1 MTSAPSHVFWRYWTG
16 MTISGVGDAI
26 SAVALPLTAV
36 FVLHA
41 SALQV
46 GFVTAAGYAAWAL
59 FGLPAGVLVA
69 RLPLRGTQIGM
80 DLIRAAAL
88 ASIPVS
94 AWAGVLSIAQVAAV
108 AFTVSVADVVFDVGN
123 STFMPQIVAKE
134 ELTKRNS
141 LTSASA
147 SATNMAGPSL
157 AGVLVQLFGAATTV
171 LFDVASYLASAFLLR
186 SLPRPARLTAAAA
199 SSIGGQIREGW
210 QYVTRHPVIRP
221 CVADAAATNFVCGAL
236 LALTPVFLVRTLHTP
251 AALIGMLIATEGAGS
266 LAGAALTPRISARIG
281 SARALL
287 FASVV
292 MPVTLCMLPAS
303 FRGPGLLL
311 FAFGNAGFAASVVVL
326 SILTRT
332 HRHRVVPAELL
343 PRVMATVRFIS
354 WGVVPLGALAAG
366 AAATAFGL
374 RAALWA
380 TCVAATLPA
389 IALWASRIRT
399 LRELTDDVTA
409 VTQPAPASTPG

>member
-1 MTSAPSHVFWRYWTG
+1 
-16 MTISGVGDAI
+16 
-26 SAVALPLTAV
+26 
-36 FVLHA
+36 
-41 SALQV
+41 
-46 GFVTAAGYAAWAL
+46 
-59 FGLPAGVLVA
+59 
-69 RLPLRGTQIGM
+69 
-80 DLIRAAAL
+80 
-88 ASIPVS
+88 
-94 AWAGVLSIAQVAAV
+94 
-108 AFTVSVADVVFDVGN
+108 
-123 STFMPQIVAKE
+123 MPQIVAQE

-236 LALTPVFLVRTLHTP
+236 LALTPVFLVHTLHTP
-251 AALIGMLIATEGAGS
+251 AALIGVLIAAEGAGS
-266 LAGAALTPRISARIG
+266 LAGAALTPRISDRIG
-281 SARALL
+281 SARTLL
-287 FASVV
+287 FASAV
-292 MPVTLCMLPAS
+292 MPLALCMLSAS
-303 FRGPGLLL
+303 FHGPGLLL
-311 FAFGNAGFAASVVVL
+311 FAFGNAGFAATVVVL

-366 AAATAFGL
+366 AAATAFGP

-380 TCVAATLPA
+380 ICVAATLPA

-399 LRELTDDVTA
+399 LRELTDEVTA
-409 VTQPAPASTPG
+409 VAEPASASMPG

>member
-1 MTSAPSHVFWRYWTG
+1 MTSASSRVFWRYWTG
-16 MTISGVGDAI
+16 MTISEVGDAI

-69 RLPLRGTQIGM
+69 RLPLRGTQIAM

-88 ASIPVS
+88 TSIPLS
-94 AWAGVLSIAQVAAV
+94 AWAGVLSIGQVAAV

-186 SLPRPARLTAAAA
+186 SLPRPVRLPAAAA

-221 CVADAAATNFVCGAL
+221 CVADAAAANFVCGAL
-236 LALTPVFLVRTLHTP
+236 LALTPVFLVHTLHTP

-303 FRGPGLLL
+303 FHGPGLLL

-366 AAATAFGL
+366 AAATAFGP
-374 RAALWA
+374 RTALWA

-389 IALWASRIRT
+389 IALWASRIRA
-399 LRELTDDVTA
+399 LRELTDDVKQ
-409 VTQPAPASTPG
+409 VPQPAPASTPG

>member
-1 MTSAPSHVFWRYWTG
+1 MTSAPSQVFWRYWTG
-16 MTISGVGDAI
+16 MTVSGVGDAI

-46 GFVTAAGYAAWAL
+46 GFVTAAGYAAWAV

-69 RLPLRGTQIGM
+69 RLPLRGTQIAM
-80 DLIRAAAL
+80 DLIRATAL
-88 ASIPVS
+88 ASVPLS
-94 AWAGVLSIAQVAAV
+94 AWAGVLSVAQLVAV
-108 AFTVSVADVVFDVGN
+108 AFTVNVADVVFDVGN
-123 STFMPQIVAKE
+123 STLMPQIVARE

-157 AGVLVQLFGAATTV
+157 AGVLVQVFGAPTTV

-186 SLPRPARLTAAAA
+186 SLPRPARLPAAPT
-199 SSIGGQIREGW
+199 SSISAQIREGW

-221 CVADAAATNFVCGAL
+221 CVAGAAATNFACGAL

-251 AALIGMLIATEGAGS
+251 ASLIGVLIAAEGAGS

-287 FASVV
+287 FASAA
-292 MPVTLCMLPAS
+292 MPLTLCMLPAS
-303 FRGPGLLL
+303 FHGAGLLL
-311 FAFGNAGFAASVVVL
+311 FAFGNAGFAATVVVL
-326 SILTRT
+326 SIVTRT
-332 HRHRVVPAELL
+332 HRHRVVPTELL

-354 WGVVPLGALAAG
+354 WGVIPLGALAAG
-366 AAATAFGL
+366 AAASAFGP
-374 RAALWA
+374 RDALWA

-399 LRELTDDVTA
+399 LRELTDQVTA
-409 VTQPAPASTPG
+409 MPEPAPASALG

>member
-1 MTSAPSHVFWRYWTG
+1 MTSAPSRVFWRYWTG

-69 RLPLRGTQIGM
+69 RLPLRGTQIAM

-88 ASIPVS
+88 ASIPLT
-94 AWAGVLSIAQVAAV
+94 AWAGVLTIGHLVAV
-108 AFTVSVADVVFDVGN
+108 AFTVSIADVVFDVGN
-123 STFMPQIVAKE
+123 STFMPQIVAQE

-141 LTSASA
+141 LTSAST
-147 SATNMAGPSL
+147 SATTMAGPAL
-157 AGVLVQLFGAATTV
+157 AGVLVQLVGAATTV
-171 LFDVASYLASAFLLR
+171 MFDVASYLASAFLLR
-186 SLPRPARLTAAAA
+186 SLPRPARLPAAA
-199 SSIGGQIREGW
+199 SSSLGAQIREGW
-210 QYVTRHPVIRP
+210 RYVTRHPVIRP

-236 LALTPVFLVRTLHTP
+236 LALTPVFLVRTLHTQ
-251 AALIGMLIATEGAGS
+251 ASLVGVLIAAEGAGS

-287 FASVV
+287 LASAA
-292 MPVTLCMLPAS
+292 MPLALCMLPAS
-303 FRGPGLLL
+303 FRGSGLLL
-311 FAFGNAGFAASVVVL
+311 FAFGNAGFAATVVIL

-332 HRHRVVPAELL
+332 HRHSVVPAELL

-366 AAATAFGL
+366 AAATAFGP
-374 RAALWA
+374 RTALWA

-399 LRELTDDVTA
+399 LRELTDEVTT
-409 VTQPAPASTPG
+409 VAPG

>member
-1 MTSAPSHVFWRYWTG
+1 MTSTPSQVFWRYWTG
-16 MTISGVGDAI
+16 TTVSGVGDAI

-46 GFVTAAGYAAWAL
+46 GFVTAAGYAAWAV

-69 RLPLRGTQIGM
+69 RLPLRGTQIAM

-88 ASIPVS
+88 ASIPLG
-94 AWAGVLSIAQVAAV
+94 AWAGVLSVGQLVAV
-108 AFTVSVADVVFDVGN
+108 AFTVNVADVVFDVGN
-123 STFMPQIVAKE
+123 STFMPQIVARE

-157 AGVLVQLFGAATTV
+157 AGVLVQVFGAPTTV

-186 SLPRPARLTAAAA
+186 SLPRPARLPAAPT
-199 SSIGGQIREGW
+199 SSISAQIREGW

-221 CVADAAATNFVCGAL
+221 CVADAAATNFVCGAM
-236 LALTPVFLVRTLHTP
+236 LALTPVFLARTLHTP
-251 AALIGMLIATEGAGS
+251 ASLIGVLIATEGAGS
-266 LAGAALTPRISARIG
+266 LAGAALTPRISARTG

-287 FASVV
+287 YASAA
-292 MPVTLCMLPAS
+292 MPLTLCMLPAS
-303 FRGPGLLL
+303 FHGPGLLL
-311 FAFGNAGFAASVVVL
+311 FAFGNAGFAATVVVL
-326 SILTRT
+326 SIITRT
-332 HRHRVVPAELL
+332 HRHRVVPTELL

-354 WGVVPLGALAAG
+354 WGVIPLGALAAG
-366 AAATAFGL
+366 AAATAFGP

-380 TCVAATLPA
+380 TCAAATLPA

-399 LRELTDDVTA
+399 LRELTDEATA
-409 VTQPAPASTPG
+409 VPEPAPASAHG